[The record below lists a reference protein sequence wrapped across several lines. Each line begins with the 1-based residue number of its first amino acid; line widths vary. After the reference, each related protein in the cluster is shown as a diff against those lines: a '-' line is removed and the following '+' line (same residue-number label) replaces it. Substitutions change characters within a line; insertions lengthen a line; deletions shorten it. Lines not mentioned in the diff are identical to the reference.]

1 MELTDIH
8 DIKPLE
14 QIGIDPALIRMAMYG
29 LGAVALIVFL
39 LSAFY
44 WWKNRKRRAALHQPK
59 PLPPHEAAEQM
70 LDMLDNMPDIS
81 GQEFYFR
88 LSAILRNY
96 MDARFGIHAP
106 EMTTEELVPRMDGL
120 GVEKDMEKQLK
131 EFLRYSDPIKFA
143 AAETV
148 ESKMKHDIMLIRQ
161 FVNQTRSSSSP
172 ERNA

>member
-14 QIGIDPALIRMAMYG
+14 QIGMDPVLIRMVFYAIG
-29 LGAVALIVFL
+29 VVALIVFL
-39 LSAFY
+39 LSVFY

-59 PLPPHEAAEQM
+59 PLPPHELAEQL
-70 LDMLDNMPDIS
+70 LDALDNMPEIA

-88 LSAILRNY
+88 LSAILRSY
-96 MDARFGIHAP
+96 IDARFGIHAP
-106 EMTTEELVPRMDGL
+106 EMTTEELLPRIDGL

-143 AAETV
+143 ASETV
-148 ESKMKHDIMLIRQ
+148 ESKMKNDILFIRQ
-161 FVNQTRSSSSP
+161 FVKQTTV
-172 ERNA
+172 